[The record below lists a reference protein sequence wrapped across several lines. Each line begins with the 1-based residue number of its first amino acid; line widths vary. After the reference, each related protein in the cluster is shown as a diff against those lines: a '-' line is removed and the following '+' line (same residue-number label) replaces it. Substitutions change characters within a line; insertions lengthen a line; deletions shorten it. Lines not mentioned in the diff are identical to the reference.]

1 MLYEIVKKKKKPG
14 VQSIGRSFAS
24 ETTTCRPPAPAPR
37 TLRTHERPRLR
48 PAPHARGARRPSL
61 QPPGRR
67 ARPRTAS
74 EPRGARHPARLQGA
88 FDRARATPRP
98 PRSRRLRARTYG
110 GKKKTRKKGKSAT
123 RRGICHGMACQP
135 PPLHTATAAARVNSW
150 KRTQP

>member
-110 GKKKTRKKGKSAT
+110 GKKKNKKKGQKRHT
-123 RRGICHGMACQP
+123 PWHMPWHGMPAT
-135 PPLHTATAAARVNSW
+135 TATYGYCGCAC
-150 KRTQP
+150 